1 MASRSVPANSGEL
14 SQNLPA
20 PIRLPRS
27 SSRLARS
34 RAFCQL
40 VTGVRHSNGHLWL
53 DGPLYP
59 PGAVIQLSD
68 KTGNL
73 VLECA
78 GPESAGRGHNRPE
91 VLWILWRWATI
102 SLNPAKWSGACGAV
116 SGGEWRECGRA
127 LAIGREWIH
136 ILGPLAEHWLTE
148 PVALHEVKARC
159 ASLAEEIAEMV
170 QNRVRREPIEL
181 QKQVWE
187 SLYDQIP
194 GRIVE

>member
-1 MASRSVPANSGEL
+1 
-14 SQNLPA
+14 
-20 PIRLPRS
+20 
-27 SSRLARS
+27 
-34 RAFCQL
+34 
-40 VTGVRHSNGHLWL
+40 VRHANGHLWL

-78 GPESAGRGHNRPE
+78 GPESAGRGHNRSE
-91 VLWILWRWATI
+91 VLWILWRWER
-102 SLNPAKWSGACGAV
+102 GD
-116 SGGEWRECGRA
+116 WRECGRA

-136 ILGPLAEHWLTE
+136 ILGPLAEHLLTE

-181 QKQVWE
+181 QKQVWQ